1 MLDNIHQEGL
11 QLEALEL
18 QGYMRGKGGAT
29 GTHARGGGSYR
40 GTCGGRGELQGYMRG
55 GGGSYRGTCGG
66 RGEIHKQCA
75 FLGRIYCF
83 DHVLPSC
90 RQSMNH
96 QNPMFVHPYDNWTG
110 VDTSGVESM

>member
-40 GTCGGRGELQGYMRG
+40 GTCGGRGELQGHMRG
-55 GGGSYRGTCGG
+55 EGGATGAHAEGGGRYTSN
-66 RGEIHKQCA
+66 
-75 FLGRIYCF
+75 
-83 DHVLPSC
+83 VLFWVEFIVSIMCCP
-90 RQSMNH
+90 
-96 QNPMFVHPYDNWTG
+96 PADNL
-110 VDTSGVESM
+110 